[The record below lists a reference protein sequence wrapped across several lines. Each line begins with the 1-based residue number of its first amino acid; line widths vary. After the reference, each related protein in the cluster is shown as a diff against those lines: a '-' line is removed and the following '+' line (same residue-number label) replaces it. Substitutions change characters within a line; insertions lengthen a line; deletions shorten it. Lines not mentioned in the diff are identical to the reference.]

1 MTMFRCKIL
10 LSCFLQLSLMT
21 GVLTALQEISFSTN
35 VGTIIGN
42 TEIVEFDGESRYV
55 QRFLGIP
62 YAKPPVGERR
72 FERPEP
78 FGKFS
83 DTYNAT
89 FHRPHCLQ
97 TIPLFYEHLED
108 FAKNEDCLYL
118 NLYIPGNT
126 TSRENKFAVMIYIHG
141 GSFAIGGADIYSGDI
156 LSTYNDVIVVTINH
170 RLNVFG
176 FLSNGTKSSGNF
188 GLWDTRMAIQWVH
201 DHIRTFG
208 GDPERVTLFGN
219 SAGGSAVMYQ
229 AMYPKNKGLF
239 QRIIAQSGSGLAF
252 WAFQRN
258 PSHLYFQYI
267 KDVGCDLSE
276 FKLILNCLRNKPAE
290 ELQVKSFNFLPSV
303 DSDFFL
309 QEPANLLSG
318 DSLAGKSVSEFF
330 AEIDLINGVTSSDG
344 AVNLPT
350 WQAQLERKHI
360 DISMGVPRSYF
371 EKVQVPARLTRVF
384 GDTPAVLT
392 ESVIHQYTDWARPDD
407 AVATRENMIDLDSD
421 TGFFVPAIEASQKHS
436 AILKKYRKS
445 TSYFYVFDHK
455 PSFVPIPKWLKG
467 ATHTMEVPYVFGL
480 HESLERKLIDDQNGI
495 DPFKVTQDD
504 IKLSKSLMAMW
515 SNFAK
520 SGNPNSPVST
530 STIDWP
536 QFDSQDQKYLTLSV
550 NMTSQSVKH
559 HLAATRVAFWK
570 DLVPVL
576 RKCQVAHLTSD
587 APMLSVCLLSIA
599 LILFVCTILL

>member
-1 MTMFRCKIL
+1 MFPCKIR

-21 GVLTALQEISFSTN
+21 GVLTALHEISVSTN

-42 TEIVEFDGESRYV
+42 MEIVEFDGESRYV

-83 DTYNAT
+83 DTHNAT

-108 FAKNEDCLYL
+108 FDKSEDCLYL

-126 TSRENKFAVMIYIHG
+126 TSRENKFAVMIYVHG
-141 GSFAIGGADIYSGDI
+141 GSYAIGGADIYSGDI
-156 LSTYNDVIVVTINH
+156 LSTFNDVIVVTVNY

-188 GLWDTRMAIQWVH
+188 GLWDARMAIQWVH

-219 SAGGSAVMYQ
+219 SAGGSGVMYQ
-229 AMYPKNKGLF
+229 AMNPKNKGLF
-239 QRIIAQSGSGLAF
+239 QRIISQSGTSLAF
-252 WAFQRN
+252 WASQRN
-258 PSHLYFQYI
+258 PSDLYFQYI
-267 KDVGCDLSE
+267 KDVGCDLIE
-276 FKLILNCLRNKPAE
+276 FELIAKCLRNKPAE
-290 ELQVKSFNFLPSV
+290 ELQTESFNFVPSV
-303 DSDFFL
+303 DRDFVL
-309 QEPANLLSG
+309 QEPASLLSG

-330 AEIDLINGVTSSDG
+330 AEIDLIDGVTSSDG
-344 AVNLPT
+344 AVSVPT
-350 WQAQLERKHI
+350 WQAQLEKKNI

-371 EKVQVPARLTRVF
+371 EKVQVPARLTGVF
-384 GDTPAVLT
+384 GDTSAVLT
-392 ESVIHQYTDWARPDD
+392 ETVIHQYTDWARPDD
-407 AVATRENMIDLDSD
+407 PVATRENMIDLESD
-421 TGFFVPAIEASQKHS
+421 TWFFVPAIEAVQKHS
-436 AILKKYRKS
+436 AILKKS
-445 TSYFYVFDHK
+445 TSFFYVFDQK

-467 ATHTMEVPYVFGL
+467 ATHTMDVAYVFGL
-480 HESLERKLIDDQNGI
+480 HESLERKLIDDQDAI
-495 DPFKVTQDD
+495 EPFKVTQDD
-504 IKLSKSLMAMW
+504 IKLSRSLMAMW

-530 STIDWP
+530 ATIDWP
-536 QFDSQDQKYLTLSV
+536 QFDSKDQKYLILSV
-550 NMTSQSVKH
+550 NMTSQSVKNH
-559 HLAATRVAFWK
+559 PMATRVAFWK

-576 RKCQVAHLTSD
+576 RRRCKVAPLTSD
-587 APMLSVCLLSIA
+587 APMLSVWLSSTA
-599 LILFVCTILL
+599 LILFVCSIFL